1 MAFWGREH
9 DSGVRFVEFFSA
21 KCPSLFHSWWT
32 AKKKIK
38 KNTRK
43 EKKKHNNFKQPQG
56 MIQQYY
62 SVEFIMEQN
71 LKGG

>member
-1 MAFWGREH
+1 MTPV
-9 DSGVRFVEFFSA
+9 SVSSNFFR
-21 KCPSLFHSWWT
+21 PSVLPFFT
-32 AKKKIK
+32 VGEPQKKKNK
-38 KNTRK
+38 KYEK
-43 EKKKHNNFKQPQG
+43 GKKKKHNNFKQPQG